1 MHSDFQ
7 KGYANRMETH
17 KVEAVLKQHQKRMEG
32 IELYLLG

>member
-17 KVEAVLKQHQKRMEG
+17 KVAAVLKQHQKKDGRN
-32 IELYLLG
+32 